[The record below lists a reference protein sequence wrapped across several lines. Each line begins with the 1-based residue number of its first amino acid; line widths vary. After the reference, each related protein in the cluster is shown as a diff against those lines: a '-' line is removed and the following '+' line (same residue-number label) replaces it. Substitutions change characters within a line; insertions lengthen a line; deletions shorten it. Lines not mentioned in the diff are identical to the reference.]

1 MTDAILSPVL
11 PLRDIVV
18 FPHMVVPLFVGRE
31 KSIAAL
37 EEVMRDEKRIVLLT
51 QKDSSNDDPGPED
64 IYGRGCI
71 AKIMQLL
78 KLPDGT
84 VRVLVEGEE
93 RIVVDAFTD
102 RNDIIEAHVAI
113 VADELPP
120 TTEGKAL
127 VSSVVEGFNGF
138 SKLNKKI
145 AEEISAS
152 VAETKDPS
160 KLADLIAVHLNAPQ
174 EEKQKLL
181 AESKVSARL
190 EKILRLIEGE
200 MSVLSVEKKI
210 RGRVK
215 RQMEKTQREYYLNE
229 QMKAI
234 KKELHEGQDG
244 DIDELDELA
253 AQVKDTKLSKE
264 ARKKADKELK
274 KLKQMPPMS
283 AESTVSRNYLDWIVS
298 VPWGKKSRVHKDIRK
313 AKAILDQDH
322 YGLDKVKERILEYL
336 AVQQRTNKVKVPV
349 LCQHV

>member
-31 KSIAAL
+31 KSIKAL

-51 QKDSSNDDPGPED
+51 QKESGSDNPGPED

-93 RIVVDAFTD
+93 RVVVEAFTD
-102 RNDIIEAHVAI
+102 RNDILEAYVDI
-113 VADELPP
+113 VPDVTPEPAK
-120 TTEGKAL
+120 GKAL
-127 VSSVVEGFNGF
+127 VASVVEGFNGF
-138 SKLNKKI
+138 AKLNKKI
-145 AEEISAS
+145 AEEISTS

-181 AESKVSARL
+181 AEDKVEARL
-190 EKILRLIEGE
+190 DKILRLIEGE

-234 KKELHEGQDG
+234 NTELGNDAPDEIVELTKKIE
-244 DIDELDELA
+244 
-253 AQVKDTKLSKE
+253 DTKFSKE
-264 ARKKADKELK
+264 ARDKVD
-274 KLKQMPPMS
+274 
-283 AESTVSRNYLDWIVS
+283 AEVKRLPCRGVS
-298 VPWGKKSRVHKDIRK
+298 VSAFKK
-313 AKAILDQDH
+313 
-322 YGLDKVKERILEYL
+322 
-336 AVQQRTNKVKVPV
+336 T
-349 LCQHV
+349 